1 MRLLWFVA
9 IAASFCLY
17 LTGCSSP
24 ERSTSSNKRAQQPAS
39 DAPKIT
45 QFYATNPNLPR
56 GEKGL
61 LCYGVE
67 NTKTVWLEPP
77 RQELSAALTRCVE
90 VNPAG
95 TTTYTLTAEGAAGP
109 PAKQSVTVTVGAP
122 RVHIVEVNVSSLT
135 LKAGE
140 KVTLCVNAR
149 NAAAVDIEP
158 LHFHSTHATGARAC
172 TDDHPQKTTTY
183 TVSAIGAGGDKDE
196 ERVTVQVH

>member
-1 MRLLWFVA
+1 MRPLW
-9 IAASFCLY
+9 CLA
-17 LTGCSSP
+17 LALWLAGCSSSPRPAPSARQAAP
-24 ERSTSSNKRAQQPAS
+24 EP
-39 DAPKIT
+39 PKIS

-67 NTKTVWLEPP
+67 NAKTVWLEPP

-90 VNPAG
+90 IEPAG
-95 TTTYTLTAEGAAGP
+95 TTTYTLTAEGVAGP
-109 PAKQSVTVTVGAP
+109 PARQSVTVTVGAA

-135 LKAGE
+135 VKPGE

-149 NAAAVDIEP
+149 NAVAVDIDP
-158 LHFHSTHATGARAC
+158 LHFHSSHGRGPGACA
-172 TDDHPQKTTTY
+172 DDRPRKTTTY
-183 TVSAIGAGGDKDE
+183 TVSATGAGGDKDQ